1 MARLAAACDPT
12 VLHVGAIRFSSQTD
26 RPHRSDQRSRITLV
40 NTLHLKSRIV
50 VSSWMRLVIAIT
62 FIVFAGLWPIPASA
76 QSMGIDREVALLQKV
91 LKQHPDAELYY
102 RLSDLYIQKGR
113 QTGDITYFNL
123 ATKSLQEALRL
134 QPNLEPAHRHLA
146 FVLYSLH
153 DFAGATSEATHAIQL
168 DSRDSYAHGVLG
180 DAQLETGEYEKA
192 AGSYAQMIAIKGDL
206 YSFSRRSGLET
217 IKGENDAAIADLKGA
232 IAAGIQSGEPPEG
245 VAWAQVMLAQDY
257 FLMGRLNDAYSA
269 GASAL
274 TTYPAYHRALA
285 VLGQIRAAHGK
296 FDEAAGFY
304 VRAIAVIPLPE
315 YAAAL
320 SDVYVKLGRPK
331 DADEQRRLVEFIA
344 RLNTLNRVLYN
355 RVLVDFY
362 ADHDIEHQRALELA
376 VGEFQIRRDIYGDD
390 ALAWSLYRAGKA
402 DAALPH
408 IVSAL
413 RFKTSDARLYFHAGM
428 IYAALGQSHLARGM
442 LKQALAINPRFQ
454 PVLDE

>member
-1 MARLAAACDPT
+1 MPSAIVIILV
-12 VLHVGAIRFSSQTD
+12 VL
-26 RPHRSDQRSRITLV
+26 
-40 NTLHLKSRIV
+40 
-50 VSSWMRLVIAIT
+50 
-62 FIVFAGLWPIPASA
+62 AGLWSIPAAA
-76 QSMGIDREVALLQKV
+76 QFMGIDREVALLQKV
-91 LKQHPDAELYY
+91 LKQHPDAELYF

-153 DFAGATSEATHAIQL
+153 DFARATTEATRAIQL
-168 DSRDSYAHGVLG
+168 DSLDSYAYGVLG
-180 DAQLETGEYEKA
+180 DAQLETGKYDEA
-192 AGSYAQMIAIKGDL
+192 ANTYAQMIAIKGDL

-217 IKGENDAAIADLKGA
+217 IMGENDAAIADLRRA
-232 IAAGIQSGEPPEG
+232 IAAGTRSGEPPEG

-257 FLMGRLNDAYSA
+257 FLMGRLDDAYTA
-269 GASAL
+269 GAAAL
-274 TTYPAYHRALA
+274 NTYPAYHRALA
-285 VLGQIRAAHGK
+285 VLGQIRAAQGK

-304 VRAIAVIPLPE
+304 LRAIAVIPLPE

-320 SDVYVKLGRPK
+320 GDVYVKMGRQK
-331 DADEQRRLVEFIA
+331 DADEQRQLVEFIA

-376 VGEFQIRRDIYGDD
+376 AGEFQIRRDIYGDD
-390 ALAWSLYRAGKA
+390 ALAWALYRDGKP
-402 DAALPH
+402 DQALPH

-413 RFKTSDARLYFHAGM
+413 RFKTTDARLYFHAGM
-428 IYAALGQSHLARGM
+428 IYLALDRNDRARTM
-442 LKQALAINPRFQ
+442 LKQSLAINPRFQ
-454 PVLDE
+454 PVLDEVAQHEYAALNGSTAPN